1 MGTGTARMGAEE
13 TEVAGKD
20 PADLGRGAVA
30 ARRRVGAIHTATTVA
45 GRQTATVTV
54 ARGGVG
60 VAAEA
65 GAAGLAAGGAATEA
79 AVVAGVAVRRGGGGR
94 PSRNKWRE
102 GSKRS
107 SVVLGLS

>member
-1 MGTGTARMGAEE
+1 MGAEE

-20 PADLGRGAVA
+20 PADPGRGAVAAA
-30 ARRRVGAIHTATTVA
+30 ARRRVGAIHTATTAA

-54 ARGGVG
+54 ARVGVG